1 MIARIQAPNV
11 AFFLHLGWS
20 RLGDH
25 GRVPRATH
33 QDMTI
38 PLAGAAGPSSP
49 PPATPGPWVS
59 GLILAAGGSAR
70 MGRPKQLLP
79 LGGRPLLQ
87 YVVDLAASELA
98 ETVLVLGASAA
109 EIQTAVALPP
119 GVRVVVEPRRGRGPG
134 HLAPGGAGGDG
145 AGVTGA
151 LVLLGDQPGVRSDA
165 VRAVA
170 AAPGADRAGLLR
182 RPPGPPGAARPS
194 VWSEVMALGGDAGAR
209 ELIRR
214 VPGLLVEVEVG
225 GDPPPD
231 VDTPEDYARLTA
243 G

>member
-1 MIARIQAPNV
+1 
-11 AFFLHLGWS
+11 
-20 RLGDH
+20 
-25 GRVPRATH
+25 
-33 QDMTI
+33 
-38 PLAGAAGPSSP
+38 
-49 PPATPGPWVS
+49 
-59 GLILAAGGSAR
+59 

-87 YVVDLAASELA
+87 HVVDLAASELD

-119 GVRVVVEPRRGRGPG
+119 GVRVVLNPDAAEGQATSLRAG
-134 HLAPGGAGGDG
+134 LAAMGSE
-145 AGVTGA
+145 VTGA

-165 VRAVA
+165 VRALA
-170 AAPGADRAGLLR
+170 TARGPIARASYGGRPGHPVRLDR
-182 RPPGPPGAARPS
+182 S
-194 VWSEVMALGGDAGAR
+194 VWAEVMALGGDSGAR

-214 VPGLLVEVEVG
+214 VPGLLIEVEVG